1 MNKEI
6 IKYKNIV
13 SVISIIMLF
22 LAIPTFWAYGYYVL
36 LRWAVTISAVF
47 LLSLAYESKSAV
59 FLLSLA
65 YESKK
70 TFWFFSMGIV
80 AILFNPIIP
89 VHLDK
94 ETWIVIDFIAAIMF
108 LVSIFKFKLKTNNL

>member
-1 MNKEI
+1 MDKEI

-13 SVISIIMLF
+13 SVISIIMLI

-36 LRWAVTISAVF
+36 LRWVVTI
-47 LLSLAYESKSAV
+47 SAV

-70 TFWFFSMGIV
+70 TFWLFLMGMV

-89 VHLDK
+89 VYLDK
-94 ETWIVIDFIAAIMF
+94 ETWVVIDFIVAIIF
-108 LVSIFKFKLKTNNL
+108 LASIFKVKLKVNNP

>member
-1 MNKEI
+1 MDKET

-13 SVISIIMLF
+13 SAISTIMLI

-36 LRWAVTISAVF
+36 LRWVVTISAVF
-47 LLSLAYESKSAV
+47 LLSLAYESKKTLWL
-59 FLLSLA
+59 FL
-65 YESKK
+65 
-70 TFWFFSMGIV
+70 MGMI

-94 ETWIVIDFIAAIMF
+94 ETWVVIDFIVAIIF
-108 LVSIFKFKLKTNNL
+108 LVSISKIKYKK